1 MSNASA
7 SHQKAPRR
15 RDHPMGKAWVATQC
29 FRRSY
34 GFVSCVYKTQTN
46 VWELDKTRCHLNAR
60 VSLRGIACG
69 CGCAKAP
76 LAPPGPAWV
85 GGGLPKLFP
94 SFSTKR

>member
-1 MSNASA
+1 MA
-7 SHQKAPRR
+7 
-15 RDHPMGKAWVATQC
+15 KAWVATQC

-60 VSLRGIACG
+60 VNLRGIAQA

-85 GGGLPKLFP
+85 GGDLPKLFP
-94 SFSTKR
+94 NFSTKR